1 MTPTQLMR
9 NQAALA
15 MQYLANA
22 LIPLLLVPLIL
33 RTIGVAAF
41 GLLSIAFTVGVYAAL
56 VVNYGFNFSAVPR
69 LAVARTGGRRRA
81 LSGSVVRARL
91 VLLGGAGGLL
101 WLAIGGMAM
110 LGVAPTPAQILVA
123 AAMPVAAALN
133 MTWYLQGVERFGA
146 IAWLSAASAALAL
159 CFGYFV
165 LTAEVGDVEFAA
177 GAALV
182 CAPVLNGVLSAL
194 FAWRDGAFDAAFRRW
209 RSVGSEL
216 RRGRDFFF
224 SQMVASMYG
233 ASGTVCI
240 GSISGAAEA
249 GAYAVT
255 ERAVN
260 AVSGACL
267 LVHTAVFPTLARCYS
282 QDRSTYLRLLRWVV
296 VAYLVSSGLVCAAL
310 AVIWPQALW
319 YLYGAS
325 ADDYSLLLGLSLL
338 WMVSMLFGTLLTS
351 YLSVA
356 GRADENLPI
365 TLKALVLVFG
375 IGLPG
380 VLWFGATGWVIA
392 MLAGQVMVG
401 FIAWRAI
408 RIDRV

>member
-1 MTPTQLMR
+1 MTRTQLMR

-22 LIPLLLVPLIL
+22 LIPLFLVPLVL
-33 RTIGVAAF
+33 RAIGVEAF
-41 GLLSIAFTVGVYAAL
+41 GLLSIAFSAGVYAAL
-56 VVNYGFNFSAVPR
+56 LVNYGFNFAAVPR
-69 LAVARTGGRRRA
+69 LARARSVGRRRA
-81 LSGSVVRARL
+81 LSGSVVRARFA
-91 VLLGGAGGLL
+91 LLACVVGLL
-101 WLAIGGMAM
+101 WLVIGSMAM
-110 LGVAPTPAQILVA
+110 LGRSPTSAQILVV
-123 AAMPVAAALN
+123 AAMPIATALN

-146 IAWLSAASAALAL
+146 IAWLSAVSAVLAL

-165 LTAEVGDVEFAA
+165 LTAEGGGSDFFA
-177 GAALV
+177 GVALV
-182 CAPVLNGVLSAL
+182 FAPVLNGILSAVI
-194 FAWRDGAFDAAFRRW
+194 AWRDGAFEATFRRW

-216 RRGRDFFF
+216 RKGRDFFL
-224 SQMVASMYG
+224 SQIVASLYG
-233 ASGTVCI
+233 ASGTLCI
-240 GSISGAAEA
+240 AAISGAAAA

-267 LVHTAVFPTLARCYS
+267 LAHAALFPTLARCYS
-282 QDRSTYLRLLRWVV
+282 HDRPEYFRFLRWVV

-310 AVIWPQALW
+310 AVMWPHVLW

-325 ADDYSLLLGLSLL
+325 AQEYSLLLGLSLV

-356 GRADENLPI
+356 GRADETLPI
-365 TLKALVLVFG
+365 TLRALVVVFG
-375 IGLPG
+375 IGVPG
-380 VLWFGATGWVIA
+380 VLWLGASGWVIA
-392 MLAGQVMVG
+392 MLTGQVMVG

-408 RIDRV
+408 REDRV